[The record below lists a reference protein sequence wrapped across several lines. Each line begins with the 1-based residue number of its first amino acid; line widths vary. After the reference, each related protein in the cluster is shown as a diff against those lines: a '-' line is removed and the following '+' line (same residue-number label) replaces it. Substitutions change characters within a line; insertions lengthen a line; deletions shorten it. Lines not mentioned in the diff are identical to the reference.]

1 MINVFYNEDL
11 NIDLGLLNYLHPFD
25 GLKFKKIF
33 QQINKN
39 DQLNI
44 ISAPTVIPME
54 AVFEFVNELQEL
66 LIVERKIIFR
76 ALELPVIP
84 FVSFN
89 LLDKKILRPMRLGV
103 GNTLAA
109 TKLALTGEYCWN
121 LAGGYH
127 HASQHSIE
135 GFCIYNDIGIT
146 YQELCKT
153 GELTTEDKI
162 LIIDTDAHHG
172 NGNARTFIDNPNV
185 TILDVYNGQLYPRT
199 PSTRERVNLPVPLAS
214 GVTGNEYLSR
224 FKEALVQL
232 DGDYKVAFVVAG
244 TDVLATDKLGG
255 MLLTQDDVVQR
266 EKLTLTTLKS
276 LAIPAVFLGGGGY
289 SKDSA
294 NAIAAAINKLS
305 EV

>member
-1 MINVFYNEDL
+1 MIHVFYDEEL
-11 NIDLGLLNYLHPFD
+11 NIDLGILNYLHPFD
-25 GLKFKKIF
+25 GLKFRKIY
-33 QQINKN
+33 QQIKNKKN
-39 DQLNI
+39 VLIVTPHIEINQTQID
-44 ISAPTVIPME
+44 
-54 AVFEFVNELQEL
+54 EFVNELIHLFLRHKEH
-66 LIVERKIIFR
+66 IFR
-76 ALELPVIP
+76 AIEVPKIP
-84 FVSFN
+84 FVGLN
-89 LLDKKILRPMRLGV
+89 YLDKKILRPMRLGV

-109 TKLALTGEYCWN
+109 TKLALTGQYCWN